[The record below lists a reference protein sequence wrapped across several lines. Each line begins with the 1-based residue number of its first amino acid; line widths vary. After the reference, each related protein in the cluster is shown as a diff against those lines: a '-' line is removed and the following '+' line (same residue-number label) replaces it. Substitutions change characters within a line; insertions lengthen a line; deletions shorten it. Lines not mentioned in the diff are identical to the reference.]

1 MTDDSAVMDDAPSGE
16 PLQDDAD
23 FPSLPEAEPK
33 PKPAPIVALRPP
45 AKQSDDYGAGADYTG
60 PVPKG
65 LPPPGLPAH
74 VYTGKGY
81 GMKAGFNRKTYG
93 GCDPWLSMGKA
104 GRGGGPS
111 RG

>member
-1 MTDDSAVMDDAPSGE
+1 MRDGQTRYRAHSDYTGFTLL
-16 PLQDDAD
+16 LQDD
-23 FPSLPEAEPK
+23 
-33 PKPAPIVALRPP
+33 
-45 AKQSDDYGAGADYTG
+45 DDHGAGADYTG

-65 LPPPGLPAH
+65 HPPPGLPAH

-81 GMKAGFNRKTYG
+81 GMKAGLNRKTYG
-93 GCDPWLSMGKA
+93 GVDPWLSGGRG